1 MRKMW
6 VSGLCAVIALWA
18 AAVASAQPPP
28 EALAAQD
35 SVPGA
40 VRMSDAWIATRIK
53 AALVPLRRD
62 DRAAVDVAVHEG
74 RVTLS
79 GRVADSVAHAQV
91 LTLARQVRDVL
102 DVDSEALQIDMTPPP
117 H

>member
-1 MRKMW
+1 MRKMRIG
-6 VSGLCAVIALWA
+6 GLYAVIGLWA
-18 AAVASAQPPP
+18 VGWVALAQPPG
-28 EALAAQD
+28 ALAAQD
-35 SVPGA
+35 SVPGV

-62 DRAAVDVAVHEG
+62 DRARVDVAVHEG

-102 DVDSEALQIDMTPPP
+102 DVDSEALQIDMSPPP

>member
-1 MRKMW
+1 MRKIG
-6 VSGLCAVIALWA
+6 VSGFCAVIALWA

-28 EALAAQD
+28 GALAAQD

-40 VRMSDAWIATRIK
+40 VRMSDAWITTRIK

-79 GRVADSVAHAQV
+79 GRVADRVAHAQV
-91 LTLARQVRDVL
+91 LTLARQVRDVV
-102 DVDSEALQIDMTPPP
+102 DVDAGALQIDMTQAA